1 MDGHRSRVFGVCFNP
16 RSSHELISGGWDN
29 TIQFWDIRQP
39 YALRRISGAHICGD
53 ALDISRNGKE
63 VYVLVSRIQK
73 SKVVSTLTRSYSYG
87 NVYKNCRSSFFWNQ
101 ILVPKTTHPLT
112 QYAFCRVFSFSFLF
126 FSFFFSSTNSK
137 LLATIRQF
145 IFLQLLIFVR

>member
-1 MDGHRSRVFGVCFNP
+1 MVKIQFAVHFLHAFSTYSADLAKVSTYKYLSIIYFFFSRYFSQSLEVMDGHRSRVFGVCFNP

-87 NVYKNCRSSFFWNQ
+87 NVYKNCRSSFF
-101 ILVPKTTHPLT
+101 
-112 QYAFCRVFSFSFLF
+112 
-126 FSFFFSSTNSK
+126 
-137 LLATIRQF
+137 
-145 IFLQLLIFVR
+145 